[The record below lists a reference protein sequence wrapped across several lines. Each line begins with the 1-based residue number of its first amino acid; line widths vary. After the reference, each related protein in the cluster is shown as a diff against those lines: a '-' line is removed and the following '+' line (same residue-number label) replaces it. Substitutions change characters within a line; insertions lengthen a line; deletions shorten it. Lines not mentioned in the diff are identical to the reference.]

1 MHSEGNTE
9 KYQDIIKQLSLIDNL
24 EDWHWYIPSSELQ
37 KEDKKHIYESAERL
51 WIKRKISDGSLL
63 IHPEVREELIE
74 REYNPLPI
82 HKKMIWASLLASYDG
97 TDSREYFQRIKKII
111 IKKHGNKWWFDVYN
125 RIKPIY
131 AAKRRILKQIN
142 STGPILKHAASR
154 SMFLG
159 NVLSESRDD
168 ALRMI
173 PKE

>member
-63 IHPEVREELIE
+63 IHPDVREELIE

-82 HKKMIWASLLASYDG
+82 HKRMIWSSLLASYNG
-97 TDSREYFQRIKKII
+97 TDRSDYLKKIREKI
-111 IKKHGNKWWFDVYN
+111 TKKYGREWWDDIDR
-125 RIKPIY
+125 RIKPTYI
-131 AAKRRILKQIN
+131 ARRRLLKQNN
-142 STGPILKHAASR
+142 STGPALKYAASQ
-154 SMFLG
+154 SMFFGSL
-159 NVLSESRDD
+159 LSESRDD
-168 ALRMI
+168 VLRMI